1 MWFIKRNAPLLLH
14 SHTFL
19 MPPVR
24 NVLLLLSELFFLFV
38 GETCCLFRQSC
49 TGFLFIVAL
58 LYVYYF
64 SCFMKNELRT
74 PYHPPQPLSTHLRCR
89 GALKTLT
96 HGNWVRRNV
105 SDEVVRNRKRLDI
118 LLRERKGWPERLFH
132 GDRRCGP
139 LFPLPRKVRNP
150 SRPYVLD
157 VQSQCDTES
166 NNYCCHGN
174 TGWCGHGD
182 KFCDCP
188 SCINYKSF
196 ISAELAQWQPLKGC
210 HVKNFTQSSACESM
224 SRGISS
230 VTFVGD
236 SLVRHFFSAMVILLT
251 NDPLHGALKFT
262 TPANM
267 RDICKGDSQFVD
279 SICHAYTAMTW
290 RDIMDNPN
298 FCDGWARF
306 QISYVKAYKV
316 EMAGLALLAIKKLL
330 NKVGS
335 VVLMGIGIHNNFNA
349 SAVIQ
354 FYLEPAV
361 RLVSTSKNGWPHLIW
376 LSTHSMGPL
385 KPINYHRDQGNP
397 AILSFNSR
405 LSEYCNLHNVTLL
418 DTFNMTMGVHSFD
431 GTHFGVGINTV
442 KVQILL
448 NYLEETFSTL

>member
-1 MWFIKRNAPLLLH
+1 MF
-14 SHTFL
+14 
-19 MPPVR
+19 V
-24 NVLLLLSELFFLFV
+24 FLFT

-49 TGFLFIVAL
+49 TAFLFIVAL

-74 PYHPPQPLSTHLRCR
+74 PYHPPQPLSTHLRCH
-89 GALKTLT
+89 GALKTLIN
-96 HGNWVRRNV
+96 GNWVRRNV
-105 SDEVVRNRKRLDI
+105 SDEAVQNRRRLDI
-118 LLRERKGWPERLFH
+118 ILRQRKGWPERLFH
-132 GDRRCGP
+132 GDLRCGP

-166 NNYCCHGN
+166 NNYCCQGN
-174 TGWCGHGD
+174 MGWCGHGD

-196 ISAELAQWQPLKGC
+196 ISAELAQWQPLNGC

-224 SRGISS
+224 SRAISS

-251 NDPLHGALKFT
+251 NDPLYGALRFT
-262 TPANM
+262 TPTKM
-267 RDICKGDSQFVD
+267 RDICQGDSQFVD
-279 SICHAYTAMTW
+279 SICHVHTAMTW

-306 QISYVKAYKV
+306 QMSYVKAYKV
-316 EMAGLALLAIKKLL
+316 ETAGLALLAIKKLL
-330 NKVGS
+330 SKVGS
-335 VVLMGIGIHNNFNA
+335 VVLMGIGIHDNFNA

-397 AILSFNSR
+397 AILLFNNQ
-405 LSEYCNLHNVTLL
+405 LSEYCNLHNVTLF
-418 DTFNMTMGVHSFD
+418 DTFNMTTGVHSFD
-431 GTHFGVGINTV
+431 GTHFGVGVNTM

-448 NYLEETFSTL
+448 NYLEETFSR

>member
-1 MWFIKRNAPLLLH
+1 M
-14 SHTFL
+14 FL
-19 MPPVR
+19 
-24 NVLLLLSELFFLFV
+24 FLFV

-49 TGFLFIVAL
+49 TAFLFIVTL

-64 SCFMKNELRT
+64 SCFMRHELRT
-74 PYHPPQPLSTHLRCR
+74 PYRPPQPLSTHLRCR

-96 HGNWVRRNV
+96 KGNWVRRNV
-105 SDEVVRNRKRLDI
+105 SNEVVRNRKRLDI
-118 LLRERKGWPERLFH
+118 TLRERKGWPERLFH
-132 GDRRCGP
+132 GDLRCGP

-166 NNYCCHGN
+166 NNYCCQGN

-182 KFCDCP
+182 KFCDCS

-196 ISAELAQWQPLKGC
+196 ISAELAQWRPLKGC

-279 SICHAYTAMTW
+279 SICHVHTAMTW

-316 EMAGLALLAIKKLL
+316 ETAGLALLAIKKLL

-385 KPINYHRDQGNP
+385 KPINYHKDQGNP
-397 AILSFNSR
+397 AILSFNNH
-405 LSEYCNLHNVTLL
+405 LSDYCNLHNITLF

-431 GTHFGVGINTV
+431 GTHFGVGVNTM

-448 NYLEETFSTL
+448 NYLEEKFSR